1 MKPNYVRPIALIV
14 VLLAWLLIPHYL
26 TGIPGY
32 AALGALSVLAVVFF
46 YKTRMWQS
54 DRTVSAKT
62 AKRLSNICL
71 GLTMCLIPI
80 SYLTILAS
88 ALAGFDVSKVFSVLL
103 SGVFALEWYIYTVV
117 CRTTE
122 NVRRIEVSLS
132 LTNIAMGICMV
143 FLILGQG
150 KGLRPL
156 LRLVTIIACFAV
168 CIIPYITYQ
177 VPMKD
182 FVFEVGWFGCVIA
195 AAIITIVLNM
205 QLCSKQHTVE
215 TYYVD
220 SGGRSGM
227 TCILSDEYT
236 FNYYRCPTPVG
247 ETGSIYQYDGW
258 FHIKFLSESA
268 T

>member
-1 MKPNYVRPIALIV
+1 MKRKYVRPI
-14 VLLAWLLIPHYL
+14 VLVAVILAWLLIPHYL

-32 AALGALSVLAVVFF
+32 VALGVLSVFSVVFF

-54 DRTVSAKT
+54 DRTVSART

-80 SYLTILAS
+80 SYLTILVS
-88 ALAGFDVSKVFSVLL
+88 TLAGFDVSKVVSVLL
-103 SGVFALEWYIYTVV
+103 SSVFVLEWYIYTVV
-117 CRTTE
+117 CRSTE

-132 LTNIAMGICMV
+132 VTSITIGICMV

-150 KGLRPL
+150 KGLRPF
-156 LRLVTIIACFAV
+156 LRLVAIIACFAV
-168 CIIPYITYQ
+168 CLIPYITYQ
-177 VPMKD
+177 VPMKN

-205 QLCSKQHTVE
+205 QLCSNQYTVE

-220 SGGRSGM
+220 SGGRTGM
-227 TCILSDEYT
+227 TCILSDDYA
-236 FNYYRCPTPVG
+236 FNYYRCPTPIG
-247 ETGSIYQYDGW
+247 ETGSIYQYEGW